1 MGEPSQAAMNLS
13 SEEKRLY
20 GQLFQEADTDKLGI
34 VTGEIA
40 LKFFQRTK
48 LDFALLGEVNNEDTD
63 ESNNC

>member
-13 SEEKRLY
+13 PEEKRLY

-48 LDFALLGEVNNEDTD
+48 LDFALLGEVRNERHKR
-63 ESNNC
+63 E

>member
-1 MGEPSQAAMNLS
+1 MGEPSQAAMNLT

-48 LDFALLGEVNNEDTD
+48 LDFALLGEVRDEDSD
-63 ESNNC
+63 EE

>member
-1 MGEPSQAAMNLS
+1 MGDPSQAAMNLTP
-13 SEEKRLY
+13 EEKRLY

-48 LDFALLGEVNNEDTD
+48 LDFALLGEVRDEDRQ
-63 ESNNC
+63 

>member
-1 MGEPSQAAMNLS
+1 MGEPSQAAMNLTP
-13 SEEKRLY
+13 EEKRLY

-48 LDFALLGEVNNEDTD
+48 LDFALLGEVRDEDPNG
-63 ESNNC
+63 E

>member
-1 MGEPSQAAMNLS
+1 MGEPSQAAMNLTT
-13 SEEKRLY
+13 EEKRLY

-48 LDFALLGEVNNEDTD
+48 LDFALLGEVRDGDIDGE
-63 ESNNC
+63 